1 MKIFEKKC
9 PNCHANL
16 EFKVGEKDVVCPSCR
31 RTFAIEYDHDIVDP
45 EVMLKAKDIQLKI
58 LDNYEK
64 GQKFAKVFFIIVAV
78 IIVISMIGVAIGI
91 ITQEIDSR
99 KRREEFERKQAEI
112 EQEMRDGDDIS
123 DGDFDQMN
131 EEIMRQM
138 EEIQRQMQN
147 NNYSG
152 AGLD

>member
-1 MKIFEKKC
+1 MKIIEKKC
-9 PNCHANL
+9 PNCGANL
-16 EFKVGEKDVVCPSCR
+16 KYKVGEQDVHCEKCR
-31 RTFAIEYDHDIVDP
+31 RDFAVEYDHQIVDP
-45 EVMLKAKDIQLKI
+45 EVALKAKDIQLKI

-64 GQKFAKVFFIIVAV
+64 GQKFAKVFFIIVVV

-112 EQEMRDGDDIS
+112 EQEMRDGDDFS

>member
-1 MKIFEKKC
+1 MKIIEKKC
-9 PNCHANL
+9 PNCGANL
-16 EFKVGEKDVVCPSCR
+16 KYKVGEQDVHCEKCR
-31 RTFAIEYDHDIVDP
+31 RDFAVEYDHQIVDP
-45 EVMLKAKDIQLKI
+45 EVALKAKDIQLKI

-78 IIVISMIGVAIGI
+78 IIVISMIGVAAGI

-112 EQEMRDGDDIS
+112 EQEMRDGDDFS